1 MALPPLVSLCGLQ
14 LYFSG
19 VPDKSSVIS
28 IQNRPEPVKPNGVI
42 YVLSQRRNMDRCD
55 SDTLELHER
64 RAGIESPNLQDW
76 ITPSFAGP

>member
-1 MALPPLVSLCGLQ
+1 MLYVALQ

-42 YVLSQRRNMDRCD
+42 YVLSQRRNMDRCE
-55 SDTLELHER
+55 SHTLELHRDLSGNR
-64 RAGIESPNLQDW
+64 RS
-76 ITPSFAGP
+76 